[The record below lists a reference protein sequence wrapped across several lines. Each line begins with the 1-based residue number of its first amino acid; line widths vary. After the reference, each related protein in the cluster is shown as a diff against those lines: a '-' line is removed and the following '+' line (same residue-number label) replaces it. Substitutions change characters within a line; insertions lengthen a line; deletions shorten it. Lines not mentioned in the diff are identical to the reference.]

1 MEDLIKAIDEITQDD
16 IIKIVISNKINKD
29 VEYNKITFVYKETNK
44 KQYYQIEKYTDKQV
58 FHENIDKTDLKNKV
72 LEYLESKYKN
82 LAAWSTNTTFDLKIS
97 KKGKVFLGKK
107 KSDNAK
113 FVNKGHNKEKNYI
126 LKEGMIIQPL
136 IDLGVFTKEGK
147 VVNSKY
153 DKYKQINRF
162 VEIIDDEIKKNDYKE
177 LTILD
182 FGCGKSYL
190 TFVLYY
196 YFVEIK
202 KINVKMI
209 GLDLKADVINKCNEI
224 AKAYNYENLHFEI
237 GDVNGFKYNNKV
249 DMVITLHACDTAT
262 DYALYNAIKWNSKMI
277 FSVHFEIGDVN
288 GFKYNNKVDMVITL
302 HACDTATDY
311 ALYNAIKWNSKMIF
325 SVPCCQHE
333 FNHQMK
339 AESLDILT
347 KYGIV
352 QERVAALMTDATR
365 ANLLESVGY
374 KTQLLE
380 FIDIAHSPKNILI
393 RASKSNISKE
403 KREKSLKEVETLI
416 KQFNFKP
423 TLFNLLKNDNL
434 I

>member
-1 MEDLIKAIDEITQDD
+1 MDNLINAIDKIVEGQVF
-16 IIKIVISNKINKD
+16 KIVISNKKDKENK
-29 VEYNKITFVYKETNK
+29 YNKININFKESKNK
-44 KQYYQIEKYTDKQV
+44 KYYQVEKYTDKQV
-58 FHENIDKTDLKNKV
+58 FHENIEIEDLRDHLLDYMEN
-72 LEYLESKYKN
+72 SYKQ
-82 LAAWSTNTTFDLKIS
+82 LASWSENNTFDLKIS

-107 KSDNAK
+107 NANNSNLI
-113 FVNKGHNKEKNYI
+113 NKDHNKKKNYI
-126 LKEGMIIQPL
+126 LEEGMIIEPL

-147 VVNSKY
+147 VVKSKY

-190 TFVLYY
+190 TFILYY

-209 GLDLKADVINKCNEI
+209 GLDLKEDVIKKCNEV
-224 AKAYNYENLHFEI
+224 AKRYKYDNLHFEL
-237 GDVNGFKYNNKV
+237 GDINGYKYNNKV

-262 DYALYNAIKWNSKMI
+262 DYALYNAVKWN
-277 FSVHFEIGDVN
+277 
-288 GFKYNNKVDMVITL
+288 
-302 HACDTATDY
+302 A
-311 ALYNAIKWNSKMIF
+311 KMIF

-333 FNHQMK
+333 LNHQMK
-339 AESLDILT
+339 PENLNILT
-347 KYGIV
+347 RYGIV
-352 QERVAALMTDATR
+352 QERVAALMTDAVR
-365 ANLLESVGY
+365 GNLLEAVGY

-393 RASKSNISKE
+393 RASKSNISKQ
-403 KREKSLKEVETLI
+403 KIEKSLTEVEKLREE
-416 KQFNFKP
+416 FNFNP
-423 TLFNLLKNDNL
+423 TLYNLLKQDNL

>member
-1 MEDLIKAIDEITQDD
+1 MEDLKKSISEITKED
-16 IIKIVISNKINKD
+16 IIKVVVSNKMNKD
-29 VEYNKITFVYKETNK
+29 VQYNKISFVLKENNK
-44 KQYYQIEKYTDKQV
+44 KQYYQVEKYTDKQV
-58 FHENIDKTDLKNKV
+58 FHENINIDE
-72 LEYLESKYKN
+72 LEEKLLEFVGGNYKQ
-82 LAAWSTNTTFDLKIS
+82 LAAWANECTFDLKIS
-97 KKGKVFLGKK
+97 KKGKVFLSKK

-113 FVNKGHNKEKNYI
+113 LAKKEHNKEKNYI
-126 LKEGMIIQPL
+126 LKEGMIIEPL

-196 YFVEIK
+196 YFVKIK
-202 KINVKMI
+202 NINVKMI
-209 GLDLKADVINKCNEI
+209 GLDLKEDVIKKCNEI
-224 AKAYNYENLHFEI
+224 AKRYNYENLHFEL
-237 GDVNGFKYNNKV
+237 GD
-249 DMVITLHACDTAT
+249 I
-262 DYALYNAIKWNSKMI
+262 
-277 FSVHFEIGDVN
+277 N

-339 AESLDILT
+339 AESLSILT

-352 QERVAALMTDATR
+352 QERVAALMTDSVR
-365 ANLLESVGY
+365 ANLLECVGY

-403 KREKSLKEVETLI
+403 KKEKALNEVKDLMN
-416 KQFNFKP
+416 QFNFNP
-423 TLFNLLKNDNL
+423 TLYNLLKEDNL

>member
-1 MEDLIKAIDEITQDD
+1 MSVLAEAIKEILEEN
-16 IIKIVISNKINKD
+16 IIKVVISNKVNKD
-29 VEYNKITFVYKETNK
+29 VKYNKINIALKEKNNN
-44 KQYYQIEKYTDKQV
+44 QYYQIEKFTDKQV
-58 FHENIDKTDLKNKV
+58 FHENIDKSQ
-72 LEYLESKYKN
+72 LEEKLIEKIENNYKQVS
-82 LAAWSTNTTFDLKIS
+82 AWSETTTFDLKIS
-97 KKGKVFLGKK
+97 KKGKVHLSKR

-113 FVNKGHNKEKNYI
+113 MVNKSHNKEKNYI
-126 LKEGMIIQPL
+126 LKEGMIIEPL

-147 VVNSKY
+147 VVKSKY

-196 YFVEIK
+196 YFVKIK
-202 KINVKMI
+202 NIKVQMI
-209 GLDLKADVINKCNEI
+209 GLDLKKDVIKKCNDI
-224 AKAYNYENLHFEI
+224 AKSYNYENLHFEL
-237 GDVNGFKYNNKV
+237 GD
-249 DMVITLHACDTAT
+249 I
-262 DYALYNAIKWNSKMI
+262 
-277 FSVHFEIGDVN
+277 N

-333 FNHQMK
+333 FNRDMK
-339 AESLDILT
+339 SDNFSILT
-347 KYGIV
+347 KYGII
-352 QERVAALMTDATR
+352 QERIAALMTDSVR
-365 ANLLESVGY
+365 GNLLEAVGY

-393 RASKSNISKE
+393 RASKGNVSKE
-403 KREKSLKEVETLI
+403 KREKAIEEVNRLIKEFNFNPTLYKLLKEDSLI
-416 KQFNFKP
+416 
-423 TLFNLLKNDNL
+423 
-434 I
+434 

>member
-1 MEDLIKAIDEITQDD
+1 MEELKKTLDEVFEKEV
-16 IIKIVISNKINKD
+16 IKIVISNKVKKD
-29 VEYNKITFVYKETNK
+29 EKYNKVNISLKENNK
-44 KQYYQIEKYTDKQV
+44 NKFYQIEKFTDKQV
-58 FHENIDKTDLKNKV
+58 FHENIKIDEINEKV
-72 LEYLESKYKN
+72 YEIIDGKYKQMT
-82 LAAWSTNTTFDLKIS
+82 AWSSSETFDLKIS
-97 KKGKVFLGKK
+97 KKGKIFLGKK
-107 KSDNAK
+107 KNDNSK
-113 FVNKGHNKEKNYI
+113 IITKGHNKEKNYI
-126 LKEGMIIQPL
+126 LKEGMIIEPL

-162 VEIIDDEIKKNDYKE
+162 IEIIDDEIKKNDYKE

-196 YFVEIK
+196 YFVKIK
-202 KINVKMI
+202 NINVKMI
-209 GLDLKADVINKCNEI
+209 GLDLKEDVIKKCNEI
-224 AKAYNYENLHFEI
+224 AKRYNYDNLHFEL
-237 GDVNGFKYNNKV
+237 GDINGFKYNNKV

-262 DYALYNAIKWNSKMI
+262 D
-277 FSVHFEIGDVN
+277 H
-288 GFKYNNKVDMVITL
+288 
-302 HACDTATDY
+302 

-333 FNHQMK
+333 FNAQMK
-339 AESLDILT
+339 AEELSILT

-352 QERVAALMTDATR
+352 QERVAALMTDSVR
-365 ANLLESVGY
+365 ANLLECAGY

-393 RASKSNISKE
+393 RASKANISKE
-403 KREKSLKEVETLI
+403 KKEKSLVEVQNLMNTFSFE
-416 KQFNFKP
+416 P
-423 TLFNLLKNDNL
+423 TLYNLLSNDNL

>member
-1 MEDLIKAIDEITQDD
+1 MNELKKAIDEILQEE
-16 IIKIVISNKINKD
+16 ILKIVISNRANKD
-29 VEYNKITFVYKETNK
+29 SQYNKITFGLKENDKNK
-44 KQYYQIEKYTDKQV
+44 YYQIERFTDKQV
-58 FHENIDKTDLKNKV
+58 FHENINKEELSDKIIECFENNFKQL
-72 LEYLESKYKN
+72 S
-82 LAAWSTNTTFDLKIS
+82 AWSNSSTFDLKIS
-97 KKGKVFLGKK
+97 KKGKIFLGKK
-107 KSDNAK
+107 ISDNK
-113 FVNKGHNKEKNYI
+113 KLTNKAHNKEKNYI
-126 LKEGMIIQPL
+126 LKEGMIIEPL

-196 YFVEIK
+196 YFVKIK
-202 KINVKMI
+202 NINVNMI
-209 GLDLKADVINKCNEI
+209 GLDLKEDVIKKCNEI
-224 AKAYNYENLHFEI
+224 AKRYEYDNLHFEL
-237 GDVNGFKYNNKV
+237 GD
-249 DMVITLHACDTAT
+249 I
-262 DYALYNAIKWNSKMI
+262 
-277 FSVHFEIGDVN
+277 N

-333 FNHQMK
+333 FNSQIK
-339 AESLDILT
+339 TDSLSILT
-347 KYGIV
+347 KYGII
-352 QERVAALMTDATR
+352 QERISALMTDSVR
-365 ANLLESVGY
+365 SNLLECAGY

-393 RASKSNISKE
+393 RASKSKISESK
-403 KREKSLKEVETLI
+403 KEKSLLEVENLMN
-416 KQFNFKP
+416 QFNVNP
-423 TLFNLLKNDNL
+423 TLYNLLKKDQ
-434 I
+434 II

>member
-1 MEDLIKAIDEITQDD
+1 MEELKIMLEEVFKNE
-16 IIKIVISNKINKD
+16 IIKIVISNKVKKD
-29 VEYNKITFVYKETNK
+29 EKYNKIAINLKENNK
-44 KQYYQIEKYTDKQV
+44 NKFYQIEKFTDKQV
-58 FHENIDKTDLKNKV
+58 FHENIKINEISDKVSELIFGN
-72 LEYLESKYKN
+72 YKQMT
-82 LAAWSTNTTFDLKIS
+82 AWSNNEIFDLKIS
-97 KKGKVFLGKK
+97 KKGKIFLGKK
-107 KSDNAK
+107 KNDNSKIVA
-113 FVNKGHNKEKNYI
+113 KGHNKEKNYI
-126 LKEGMIIQPL
+126 LKEGMIIEPL

-162 VEIIDDEIKKNDYKE
+162 IEIIDDEIKKNDYKE

-196 YFVEIK
+196 YFVKIK
-202 KINVKMI
+202 NINVKMI
-209 GLDLKADVINKCNEI
+209 GLDLKEDVIKKCNDI
-224 AKAYNYENLHFEI
+224 AKRYNYENLHFEL
-237 GDVNGFKYNNKV
+237 GD
-249 DMVITLHACDTAT
+249 I
-262 DYALYNAIKWNSKMI
+262 
-277 FSVHFEIGDVN
+277 N

-333 FNHQMK
+333 FNSQMK
-339 AESLDILT
+339 ANELSILT

-352 QERVAALMTDATR
+352 QERVAALMTDSVR
-365 ANLLESVGY
+365 ANLLECMGY

-393 RASKSNISKE
+393 RASKNNISKE
-403 KREKSLKEVETLI
+403 KKEKSLNEVNNLI
-416 KQFNFKP
+416 RTFNFNP
-423 TLFNLLKNDNL
+423 TLYNLLKNDNL

>member
-1 MEDLIKAIDEITQDD
+1 MEDLIRAVNNITQDE
-16 IIKIVISNKINKD
+16 ILKIVISNKTNKEI
-29 VEYNKITFVYKETNK
+29 EYNKIIFVYKETNK
-44 KQYYQIEKYTDKQV
+44 KKYYQIEKYTDKQV
-58 FHENIDKTDLKNKV
+58 FHENIDIKDLNDNILK
-72 LEYLESKYKN
+72 YLESNYKN
-82 LAAWSTNTTFDLKIS
+82 LSAWSTNTTFDLKIS
-97 KKGKVFLGKK
+97 KKGKVFLSKK
-107 KSDNAK
+107 KDNNNL
-113 FVNKGHNKEKNYI
+113 VNKSHNKEKNYI

-202 KINVKMI
+202 KIKVKMI
-209 GLDLKADVINKCNEI
+209 GLDLKADVIKKCNEI

-277 FSVHFEIGDVN
+277 FSV
-288 GFKYNNKVDMVITL
+288 
-302 HACDTATDY
+302 
-311 ALYNAIKWNSKMIF
+311 
-325 SVPCCQHE
+325 PCCQHE

-339 AESLDILT
+339 AKSLDILT

-352 QERVAALMTDATR
+352 QERVSALMTDATR

-380 FIDIAHSPKNILI
+380 FIDISHSPKNILI

-403 KREKSLKEVETLI
+403 KKEKSLNEVKTLI
-416 KQFNFKP
+416 EQFNFKP
-423 TLFNLLKNDNL
+423 TLFELLKNDNL

>member
-1 MEDLIKAIDEITQDD
+1 MENLINAIDKIVEGQVF
-16 IIKIVISNKINKD
+16 KIVISNKKNKD
-29 VEYNKITFVYKETNK
+29 EKYNKININLKESKNK
-44 KQYYQIEKYTDKQV
+44 IYYQVEKYTDKQV
-58 FHENIDKTDLKNKV
+58 FHENIEIEDLRD
-72 LEYLESKYKN
+72 YLLDYMENSYKQ
-82 LAAWSTNTTFDLKIS
+82 LAAWSENNTFDLKIS

-107 KSDNAK
+107 NADNSNL
-113 FVNKGHNKEKNYI
+113 VNKDHNKKKNYI
-126 LKEGMIIQPL
+126 LEEGMIIEPL

-147 VVNSKY
+147 VVKSKY

-190 TFVLYY
+190 TFILYY

-209 GLDLKADVINKCNEI
+209 GLDLKEDVIEKCNEV
-224 AKAYNYENLHFEI
+224 AKRYKYDNLHFEL
-237 GDVNGFKYNNKV
+237 GDINGYKYNNKV

-262 DYALYNAIKWNSKMI
+262 DYALYNAIKWN
-277 FSVHFEIGDVN
+277 
-288 GFKYNNKVDMVITL
+288 
-302 HACDTATDY
+302 A
-311 ALYNAIKWNSKMIF
+311 KMIF

-333 FNHQMK
+333 LNHQMK
-339 AESLDILT
+339 PESLNILT

-352 QERVAALMTDATR
+352 QERVAALMTDAVR
-365 ANLLESVGY
+365 GNLLEAVGY

-380 FIDIAHSPKNILI
+380 FIDISHSPKNILI
-393 RASKSNISKE
+393 RASKANISKQ
-403 KREKSLKEVETLI
+403 KVEKSLDEVNKLMQE
-416 KQFNFKP
+416 FNFNP
-423 TLFNLLKNDNL
+423 TLYNLLKNDNL

>member
-1 MEDLIKAIDEITQDD
+1 MEELKRTLEEVFKSE
-16 IIKIVISNKINKD
+16 IIKIVISNKVKKD
-29 VEYNKITFVYKETNK
+29 EKYNKIAINLKENNK
-44 KQYYQIEKYTDKQV
+44 NKFYQIEKFTDKQV
-58 FHENIDKTDLKNKV
+58 FHENIKINEISDKVSELIFGN
-72 LEYLESKYKN
+72 YKQMT
-82 LAAWSTNTTFDLKIS
+82 AWSNNEIFDLKIS
-97 KKGKVFLGKK
+97 KKGKIFLGKK
-107 KSDNAK
+107 KNDNSKIVA
-113 FVNKGHNKEKNYI
+113 KGHNKEKNYI
-126 LKEGMIIQPL
+126 LKEGMIIEPL

-162 VEIIDDEIKKNDYKE
+162 IEIIDDEIKKNNYKE

-196 YFVEIK
+196 YFVKIK
-202 KINVKMI
+202 NINVKMI
-209 GLDLKADVINKCNEI
+209 GLDLKEDVIKKCNDI
-224 AKAYNYENLHFEI
+224 AKRYNYENLHFEL
-237 GDVNGFKYNNKV
+237 GD
-249 DMVITLHACDTAT
+249 I
-262 DYALYNAIKWNSKMI
+262 
-277 FSVHFEIGDVN
+277 N

-333 FNHQMK
+333 FNSQMK
-339 AESLDILT
+339 ANELSILT

-352 QERVAALMTDATR
+352 QERVAALMTDSVR
-365 ANLLESVGY
+365 ANLLECMGY

-393 RASKSNISKE
+393 RASKNNISKE
-403 KREKSLKEVETLI
+403 KKEKTLNEVNNLI
-416 KQFNFKP
+416 RTFNFNP
-423 TLFNLLKNDNL
+423 TLYNLLKNDNL

>member
-1 MEDLIKAIDEITQDD
+1 MEELKSAIHEIVQQD
-16 IIKIVISNKINKD
+16 IIKLVISNKINKD
-29 VEYNKITFVYKETNK
+29 ATYYKIIFVLKQDDV
-44 KQYYQIEKYTDKQV
+44 KQYYQIEKSTDKQV
-58 FHENIDKTDLKNKV
+58 FHENIDIDSLGQKL
-72 LEYLESKYKN
+72 LEYVPSNYKQVD
-82 LAAWSTNTTFDLKIS
+82 AWSNTATFELKIS
-97 KKGKVFLGKK
+97 KKGKVHLGVK

-113 FVNKGHNKEKNYI
+113 LNNKEHNKEKNYI
-126 LKEGMIIQPL
+126 LKEGMIIEPL
-136 IDLGVFTKEGK
+136 IDLGIFTKDGK

-162 VEIIDDEIKKNDYKE
+162 VEIIDDEVKNNDFKE

-209 GLDLKADVINKCNEI
+209 GLDLKEDVIKKCNDI
-224 AKAYNYENLHFEI
+224 AKKYNYENLHFEL
-237 GDVNGFKYNNKV
+237 GDINGFKYNNSV

-262 DYALYNAIKWNSKMI
+262 DYALYNAIKW
-277 FSVHFEIGDVN
+277 D
-288 GFKYNNKVDMVITL
+288 
-302 HACDTATDY
+302 
-311 ALYNAIKWNSKMIF
+311 SKMIF

-333 FNHQMK
+333 FNSQIK
-339 AESLDILT
+339 TESLSILT

-352 QERVAALMTDATR
+352 QERVSALMTDSVR
-365 ANLLESVGY
+365 ANLLECVGY

-380 FIDIAHSPKNILI
+380 FIDISHSPKNILI
-393 RASKSNISKE
+393 RASKSNISKD
-403 KREKSLKEVETLI
+403 KRESALTEVNVLMS
-416 KQFNFKP
+416 QFNLNP
-423 TLFNLLKNDNL
+423 TLYNLLKKDNL

>member
-1 MEDLIKAIDEITQDD
+1 MEELKRTLEEVFKNE
-16 IIKIVISNKINKD
+16 IIKIVISNKVKKD
-29 VEYNKITFVYKETNK
+29 EKYNKIAINLKENNK
-44 KQYYQIEKYTDKQV
+44 NKFYQIEKFTDKQV
-58 FHENIDKTDLKNKV
+58 FHENIKINEISDKVGELIFGN
-72 LEYLESKYKN
+72 YKQMT
-82 LAAWSTNTTFDLKIS
+82 AWSNNEIFDLKIS
-97 KKGKVFLGKK
+97 KKGKIFLGKK
-107 KSDNAK
+107 KNDNSKIVA
-113 FVNKGHNKEKNYI
+113 KGHNKEKNYI
-126 LKEGMIIQPL
+126 LKEGMIIEPL

-162 VEIIDDEIKKNDYKE
+162 IEIIDDEIKKNNYKE

-196 YFVEIK
+196 YFVKIK
-202 KINVKMI
+202 NINVKMI
-209 GLDLKADVINKCNEI
+209 GLDLKEDVIKKCNDI
-224 AKAYNYENLHFEI
+224 AKRYNYENLHFEL
-237 GDVNGFKYNNKV
+237 GD
-249 DMVITLHACDTAT
+249 I
-262 DYALYNAIKWNSKMI
+262 
-277 FSVHFEIGDVN
+277 N

-333 FNHQMK
+333 FNSQMK
-339 AESLDILT
+339 ANELSILT

-352 QERVAALMTDATR
+352 QERVAALMTDSVR
-365 ANLLESVGY
+365 ANLLECVGY

-393 RASKSNISKE
+393 RASKNNISKE
-403 KREKSLKEVETLI
+403 KKEKSLNEVNNLI
-416 KQFNFKP
+416 RTFNFNP
-423 TLFNLLKNDNL
+423 TLYNLLKNDNL

>member
-1 MEDLIKAIDEITQDD
+1 MSVLAEAIKEILEEN
-16 IIKIVISNKINKD
+16 IIKVVISNKVNKD
-29 VEYNKITFVYKETNK
+29 VKYNKINIALKEKNNN
-44 KQYYQIEKYTDKQV
+44 QYYQIEKFTDKQV
-58 FHENIDKTDLKNKV
+58 FHENIDKSQ
-72 LEYLESKYKN
+72 LEEKLIEKIENNYKQVS
-82 LAAWSTNTTFDLKIS
+82 AWSETTTFDLKIS
-97 KKGKVFLGKK
+97 KKGKVHLSKR

-113 FVNKGHNKEKNYI
+113 MVNKSHNKEKNYI
-126 LKEGMIIQPL
+126 LKEGMIIEPL

-147 VVNSKY
+147 VVKSKY

-196 YFVEIK
+196 YFVKIK
-202 KINVKMI
+202 NIKVKMI
-209 GLDLKADVINKCNEI
+209 GLDLKKDVIKKCNDI
-224 AKAYNYENLHFEI
+224 AKSYNYENLHFEL
-237 GDVNGFKYNNKV
+237 GD
-249 DMVITLHACDTAT
+249 I
-262 DYALYNAIKWNSKMI
+262 
-277 FSVHFEIGDVN
+277 N

-333 FNHQMK
+333 FNRDMK
-339 AESLDILT
+339 SDNFSILT
-347 KYGIV
+347 KYGII
-352 QERVAALMTDATR
+352 QERIAALMTDSVR
-365 ANLLESVGY
+365 GNLLEAVGY

-393 RASKSNISKE
+393 RASKGNVSKE
-403 KREKSLKEVETLI
+403 KREKAIEEVNRLIKEFNFNPTLYKLLKEDSLI
-416 KQFNFKP
+416 
-423 TLFNLLKNDNL
+423 
-434 I
+434 